1 MAGEYTG
8 GVIKDGIEK
17 FLREWLP
24 GVLPSS
30 VIAGAPATGARG
42 VPLVPLADLKKAVP
56 MRPSGLCTGCPERPL
71 FSSIKLLQRELGDI
85 NISADIGCHSFS
97 TLPPFHLG
105 SSIMGYGLGAASAA
119 AFNVGHTRRPIAM
132 MGDGGFWHNGLT
144 SGIAN
149 AVFNKHDGVTVIVD
163 NGYSAATG
171 GQNIPSSRGDI
182 KNRDGRHP
190 IETAVRGVGIEW
202 VRTVRTYDM
211 PGTMAALREALTTSF
226 AGPKVIVAEGEC
238 QLTRQ
243 RRIAPLMKKEAQEG
257 KRVVRQRFGVDEDL
271 CTGDHSCIRLS
282 GCPSLTVK
290 ARDDGLRRDA
300 IAYVDNSCV
309 GCGVCGDVAHAA
321 TLCPSFYRADV
332 IINPTGWDRFVSRL
346 RAAIIGWSQKRGA
359 RRRLALAIE

>member
-1 MAGEYTG
+1 
-8 GVIKDGIEK
+8 
-17 FLREWLP
+17 
-24 GVLPSS
+24 
-30 VIAGAPATGARG
+30 
-42 VPLVPLADLKKAVP
+42 
-56 MRPSGLCTGCPERPL
+56 
-71 FSSIKLLQRELGDI
+71 
-85 NISADIGCHSFS
+85 
-97 TLPPFHLG
+97 
-105 SSIMGYGLGAASAA
+105 
-119 AFNVGHTRRPIAM
+119 
-132 MGDGGFWHNGLT
+132 
-144 SGIAN
+144 
-149 AVFNKHDGVTVIVD
+149 VIVD

-290 ARDDGLRRDA
+290 VRDDGLRRDA